1 MRKLLIKYEAGLETQ
16 PDSNRTLDHRG
27 LSIYVINSARAH
39 FSANKNTTYIQ
50 EKQKRAVI
58 IFKKRQ

>member
-1 MRKLLIKYEAGLETQ
+1 MKQDEKQ

-27 LSIYVINSARAH
+27 LSIYVINLARAH

-50 EKQKRAVI
+50 EKQKRALI
-58 IFKKRQ
+58 IFMKRQ